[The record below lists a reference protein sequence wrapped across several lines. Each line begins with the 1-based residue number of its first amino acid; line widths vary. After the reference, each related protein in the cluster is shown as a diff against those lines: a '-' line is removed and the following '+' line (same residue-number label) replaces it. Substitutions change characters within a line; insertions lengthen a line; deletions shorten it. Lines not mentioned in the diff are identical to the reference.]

1 MDTARPRPRRER
13 IPRFSVAERL
23 LHWVLAIAFFVLLWT
38 GFLMS
43 VPALS
48 GDVTRPV
55 AKAWHIDAAIALAVA
70 FVLLL
75 LVQGKVL
82 ARTISQLERFDRDD
96 WRWLVEIPR
105 RVMFGTP
112 APPQG
117 RFNAGQKLN
126 TALVSGLMVVSY
138 ITGFLLW
145 LGERNTTYRFAGT
158 FGVHNDVMWCL
169 MVLVA
174 GHLYMALLNP
184 PTRAAM
190 AGMLRGSVDR
200 AWALRHHP
208 KWVAEVDRTAA
219 AKRAADPPE

>member
-1 MDTARPRPRRER
+1 M
-13 IPRFSVAERL
+13 
-23 LHWVLAIAFFVLLWT
+23 HWVLAIAFFVLLWT

>member
-1 MDTARPRPRRER
+1 MATARRRPRDAR

-23 LHWVLAIAFFVLLWT
+23 LHWLLAGAFFVLLGT

-48 GDVTRPV
+48 GEVARPV
-55 AKAWHIDAAIALAVA
+55 AKEWHIDAAIALAVGVA
-70 FVLLL
+70 LLM

-82 ARTISQLERFDRDD
+82 TRTISQLERFDRDD
-96 WRWLVEIPR
+96 LRWLGGTPR
-105 RVMFGTP
+105 RVVSATL

-126 TALVSGLMVVSY
+126 TALVAGLMVISY
-138 ITGFLLW
+138 ITGALLW
-145 LGERNTTYRFAGT
+145 LGERDTTYRFAGT
-158 FGVHNDVMWCL
+158 ISVHDGAMWAL

-174 GHLYMALLNP
+174 GHIYMAMLNP
-184 PTRAAM
+184 STSAAL

-200 AWALRHHP
+200 TWALRHHA
-208 KWVAEVDRTAA
+208 KWVADLD
-219 AKRAADPPE
+219 RAADVEAAADPKD

>member
-200 AWALRHHP
+200 AWALPHHP

>member
-82 ARTISQLERFDRDD
+82 ARTISQLARFDRDD